1 MVSLIHPKEIVGR
14 EFLSNR
20 TVSMLARFGWFLALV
35 VVTLALLVNPL
46 AGLGVGVVLL
56 SLLSAALASWFN
68 KAIFVLVFFELA
80 LGGTG
85 HIVDFWRVVSLRE
98 AVFLLVFA
106 FFFCA
111 WIADSRAKR
120 FSFRGCPACLSG
132 AILGVGTFLF
142 FGVFVGH
149 IRGNSLRFI
158 VADSQGFLCLGM
170 AVPLYYFAIRG
181 KKVAPGFLA
190 ACFLL
195 ATSIF
200 GALKGIAYIL
210 SMLRV
215 VDLNY
220 LIDRVRDATSQ
231 DVIAS
236 ARGILPRI
244 YTLGD
249 LLLAFSLPLAVSI
262 SLLAAKTRQKIY
274 AQLAVACIA
283 TGLLSSGTRGLW
295 IGALLGMAVVLWFSG
310 LKKKLMFA
318 FMLMIVIGSLALL
331 SPSFVSSV
339 DQRFAMAFDSYEPSN
354 YSRFGQF
361 WPLLDKANEH
371 IIIGNGYGATIPNL
385 VRSITS
391 PFSYELQPLAF
402 LMKMGI
408 VGCALW
414 SIFLIWVLRHLY
426 RTAKGAKDPLN
437 RAITFGVLGGL
448 LGYLAGCGTNP
459 YFASSTGMGAFTF
472 VLLMTDLIRN
482 RAPTDLESREGA
494 HTSRGSREQRLPSPT
509 GRGRA
514 RESVVL

>member
-1 MVSLIHPKEIVGR
+1 MVSFIHPKEIAGR
-14 EFLSNR
+14 TFLPNR
-20 TVSMLARFGWFLALV
+20 TVIMLAWFLALV
-35 VVTLALLVNPL
+35 AVTLALLVNPL

-68 KAIFVLVFFELA
+68 KAVFILVFFELA

-85 HIVDFWRVVSLRE
+85 HIVDFWRVIPLRE
-98 AVFLLVFA
+98 AVFILVFA

-111 WIADSRAKR
+111 WIADSRAR
-120 FSFRGCPACLSG
+120 TFSFRGCPACLSG

-149 IRGNSLRFI
+149 LRGNPLQFI
-158 VADSQGFLCLGM
+158 VADSQGFLCLGI

-210 SMLRV
+210 PMLGV
-215 VDLNY
+215 ADLNY
-220 LIDRVRDATSQ
+220 LIDWVRYATSQ

-236 ARGILPRI
+236 AAGILPRI
-244 YTLGD
+244 FILGD
-249 LLLAFSLPLAVSI
+249 LLFSFSLPLAVSI
-262 SLLAAKTRQKIY
+262 SLLAAKTRQKFY

-283 TGLLSSGTRGLW
+283 TGLLSSGSRGLW
-295 IGALLGMAVVLWFSG
+295 MGALLGIAVVLWFSG
-310 LKKKLMFA
+310 LKKKLTFA

-339 DQRFAMAFDSYEPSN
+339 HQRLAMAFDWYEPSN
-354 YSRFGQF
+354 YIRFGQF
-361 WPLLDKANEH
+361 WPLMDKAYDH
-371 IIIGNGYGATIPNL
+371 IIIGNGYGATVPDL
-385 VRSITS
+385 VRSITN
-391 PFSYELQPLAF
+391 PFSYELQPVAF

-414 SIFLIWVLRHLY
+414 SIFLIWLVRHLY

-437 RAITFGVLGGL
+437 RAIAFGVLGGL
-448 LGYLAGCGTNP
+448 SAYLAGCGTNP
-459 YFASSTGMGAFTF
+459 YFVSSTGMGAFTF
-472 VLLMTDLIRN
+472 ALLMTDIIRN
-482 RAPTDLESREGA
+482 RVVADLESREHD
-494 HTSRGSREQRLPSPT
+494 HTSRGSREQRLPSPP

-514 RESVVL
+514 RESVAL